1 MVITKEVEGEV
12 DSNDGEF
19 AEINTIGIE
28 GIEDGLWLGTMQIRR
43 VNMEDTW
50 EEFLHR
56 LPVRLLLGQIDSTS
70 RSSHMVSCD
79 SSSRTGAT
87 QCHHSPRTRTMASS
101 DYLGS
106 KTTKR
111 PEWLTYTR

>member
-1 MVITKEVEGEV
+1 MVITKEVEGVV

-28 GIEDGLWLGTMQIRR
+28 GIEDGIWLGTMQIRR

-56 LPVRLLLGQIDSTS
+56 LPVGMRLQIVTTTEIKPVSQSPADLNDWPSETGQ
-70 RSSHMVSCD
+70 V
-79 SSSRTGAT
+79 
-87 QCHHSPRTRTMASS
+87 Q
-101 DYLGS
+101 
-106 KTTKR
+106 
-111 PEWLTYTR
+111 

>member
-1 MVITKEVEGEV
+1 MVITKEVEGVV

-50 EEFLHR
+50 EDFLQR
-56 LPVRLLLGQIDSTS
+56 LPVGMRLRIVTTTEIKPISQSPADLNDWPSETGQ
-70 RSSHMVSCD
+70 V
-79 SSSRTGAT
+79 
-87 QCHHSPRTRTMASS
+87 Q
-101 DYLGS
+101 
-106 KTTKR
+106 
-111 PEWLTYTR
+111 